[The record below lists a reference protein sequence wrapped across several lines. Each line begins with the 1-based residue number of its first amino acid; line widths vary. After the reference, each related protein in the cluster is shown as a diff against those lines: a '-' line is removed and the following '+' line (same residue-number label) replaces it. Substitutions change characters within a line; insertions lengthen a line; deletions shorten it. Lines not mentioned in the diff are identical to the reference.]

1 VAVARRPDVV
11 GNAISLS
18 TWATISRITGFAR
31 AATIAAVLGPTYLGN
46 TFQATNVLPNL
57 TYEFLTGSL
66 FASLLVPTLVRHV
79 DLGQTR
85 ATERLVGGFLGVMIA
100 TFALAVG
107 AAILAGP
114 LVLHVLALGVHDRSV
129 ADAQSHVG
137 WILMAMLMP
146 QVILYGIAGTGGA
159 VQNAHGRFAVAA
171 AAPALENVG
180 VIATMG
186 TTAVLFGTGATV
198 ENVTLRELLVLGLGT
213 TAAVGLHAGAQW
225 WGARRVGITMIPR
238 AGWRDPEVRA
248 LVGRAVPSLG
258 YAGLNSLRLFA
269 VLVVANHVRG
279 GIVAFQLALNFF
291 YLPVNAGARPIGIA
305 LLPRL
310 SRLYHDREPRRFREE
325 LVKGASRA
333 FFLTVPAAVAFVTLA
348 RPLADAVSFGQMA
361 NGAGVALVA
370 ASLASLAPG
379 ILGESGFVMATY
391 GSYARHDVR
400 SPFTAMLI
408 RTGVSLA
415 GMVVA
420 FLLADGS
427 ALLVGLGLA
436 VSAGNLLSALQ
447 LGRRLN
453 SELPGGSA
461 HLAPALRRAFG
472 ASAVMAAPAYLIAA
486 GVPAWF
492 SGRASGLIGIFA
504 ALAVGS
510 ATFLGLQHA
519 WGSPELSSFVGDFKR
534 LRPGAEP

>member
-1 VAVARRPDVV
+1 
-11 GNAISLS
+11 
-18 TWATISRITGFAR
+18 
-31 AATIAAVLGPTYLGN
+31 
-46 TFQATNVLPNL
+46 
-57 TYEFLTGSL
+57 
-66 FASLLVPTLVRHV
+66 
-79 DLGQTR
+79 
-85 ATERLVGGFLGVMIA
+85 
-100 TFALAVG
+100 
-107 AAILAGP
+107 
-114 LVLHVLALGVHDRSV
+114 
-129 ADAQSHVG
+129 
-137 WILMAMLMP
+137 
-146 QVILYGIAGTGGA
+146 
-159 VQNAHGRFAVAA
+159 
-171 AAPALENVG
+171 
-180 VIATMG
+180 
-186 TTAVLFGTGATV
+186 
-198 ENVTLRELLVLGLGT
+198 
-213 TAAVGLHAGAQW
+213 
-225 WGARRVGITMIPR
+225 MIPR

-310 SRLYHDREPRRFREE
+310 SRLYHDRESRRFREE

-333 FFLTVPAAVAFVTLA
+333 FFLTVPAAVAFATLA

-361 NGAGVALVA
+361 NGAGAALVA

-379 ILGESGFVMATY
+379 IIGESGFVMATY

-400 SPFTAMLI
+400 SPFRAMLI

-427 ALLVGLGLA
+427 ALLIGLGLA
-436 VSAGNLLSALQ
+436 ISAGNLLSALQ

-461 HLAPALRRAFG
+461 RLAPALRRAFA

-486 GVPAWF
+486 GVPAWT
-492 SGRASGLIGIFA
+492 SGRVSGLIGILA

-519 WGSPELSSFVGDFKR
+519 WGSPELSAFVGDFKR
-534 LRPGAEP
+534 LRPGAGP